1 MSERGEKTFT
11 ALLYALFA
19 LLILCAIL
27 FLGSVGFGVVRYTI
41 AHPLELLRSVGTVVG
56 VFACFIVIIFL
67 LQVAERRLPRTYAS
81 LAAVG
86 SVAVVGLICFIVLGG
101 MLRACKNPDRCTTG
115 EARYGGC

>member
-19 LLILCAIL
+19 VLVLCAIL
-27 FLGSVGFGVVRYTI
+27 FWGSVAFGLLRYTN

-67 LQVAERRLPRTYAS
+67 LQVAERRLPHT
-81 LAAVG
+81 
-86 SVAVVGLICFIVLGG
+86 
-101 MLRACKNPDRCTTG
+101 
-115 EARYGGC
+115 